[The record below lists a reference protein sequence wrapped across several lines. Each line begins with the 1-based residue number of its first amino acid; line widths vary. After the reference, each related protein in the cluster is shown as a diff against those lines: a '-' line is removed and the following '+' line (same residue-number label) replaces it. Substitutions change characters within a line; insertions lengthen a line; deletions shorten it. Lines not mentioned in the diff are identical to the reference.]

1 MRISDWSSDVC
12 SSDLR
17 PTPPGG
23 TGTPSLNP
31 CDCSVHHAAPPAH
44 GHQHLHRRPPSTATG
59 ADRQR
64 LAPAV
69 PGWHEASRSEERR
82 GGKECVSTCRS
93 RGLPY
98 NKKKKPK
105 NTLVYTIIDV

>member
-69 PGWHEASRSEERR
+69 PGWHEASSAPDSPVHVWLPATPGSSPRSEEHTS
-82 GGKECVSTCRS
+82 E
-93 RGLPY
+93 LP
-98 NKKKKPK
+98 
-105 NTLVYTIIDV
+105 